1 MQDVA
6 LFRQGVT
13 GSSWIGARGYPELG
27 DALSALSVFHYA
39 CMNRL
44 AIEHASTGL
53 ARLTALAGEMKR
65 ATQSRALHA
74 NVQCDV
80 L

>member
-6 LFRQGVT
+6 LFRQGVS

-27 DALSALSVFHYA
+27 DALSALRVFHCA
-39 CMNRL
+39 CMNML

-53 ARLTALAGEMKR
+53 AHLTALAGEMQR
-65 ATQSRALHA
+65 AARSRALHA
-74 NVQCDV
+74 NVQRDV